1 MKLPEGGTI
10 RYVYDSAD
18 RSACRMEEGRDYQF
32 TEYRHDFRGSLTD
45 RRDTL
50 GREKS
55 RINGE
60 GETEYSL
67 DYDAIGRVTA
77 RTDGEG
83 NTTRYEYHPTGKV
96 ANVSGPDGAVDY
108 HAEYDILG
116 RLISATDG
124 NGNVTQY
131 RHDKWGRVT
140 DVILPD
146 GGTEHYE
153 YDYAG
158 NVVSA
163 TDAMGKETRFTYR
176 AAGRVESIRR
186 ADGSERYFGY
196 DAEGRCSCRLDEN
209 KNLIRTTYNMDGNP
223 VLMTGSRNAGI
234 RDAMEDNRQ
243 NAGPEIRSVYTYD
256 ERGSLTSASEGGTV
270 YHYTRDSEGRILT
283 KSAWGKTLYEDSY
296 DRDGRLQG
304 SSDGRTRISYSYDRA
319 GRLTHVSSDSGAGAE
334 YHYDR
339 NGSQTQVLYANGM
352 RTSYCYDSRN
362 RMTGMETML
371 PGGELLYRSACIY
384 DRAGNRTGRE
394 EQYRD
399 AFSGPLHTAVTTYT
413 YDGMGRLTGEE
424 LDGKLTGY
432 SYDMAGNRLSRT
444 TEGRTE
450 RYHYNSRS
458 QLTGLDSAAET
469 VQYEYDHAGNLT
481 AESHIPQG
489 GSAAE
494 RTGYTYDAYNRNISV
509 CGAGYVQQNHYDAEG
524 LRYAVTE
531 NGSTTNFVYRNGM
544 LSSELDADRNP
555 ARGYV
560 YGNEYISQNNG
571 SSFSY
576 YLDDEQ
582 GSIRYLTG
590 SDGSIRNHYR
600 YSAFGESITA
610 EETVPNRLKYNAQ
623 MADELTG
630 LYYLRARYYNASLGR
645 FTQEDTIYND
655 GLNLY
660 AYCNSNPVMYCDPSG
675 FAKETC
681 KSKVGGECDS
691 ESSTY
696 SLLPGEGD
704 IGTYKDL
711 VKAGKRGDN
720 ITPHHMPSAEYMGT
734 KGVARNDG
742 LCMNMEMPSPGTGGR
757 HRLTDTYGRNM
768 TDTKKAY
775 YYSLSPRDAL
785 AYDIKNLREIYQ
797 SQGLYSEIRP
807 QLRKYIKKYKDLMP
821 KLFEK

>member
-83 NTTRYEYHPTGKV
+83 NTT
-96 ANVSGPDGAVDY
+96 AADY
-108 HAEYDILG
+108 RAEYDIWG
-116 RLISATDG
+116 RPDSETDG
-124 NGNVTQY
+124 SGNKTLY
-131 RHDKWGRVT
+131 EKDLWGRVT
-140 DVILPD
+140 KVPLPD

-163 TDAMGKETRFTYR
+163 TDAMGKETRFTYQ
-176 AAGRVESIRR
+176 AAGRVERIRR
-186 ADGSERYFGY
+186 ADGAVKYFGY
-196 DAEGRCSCRLDEN
+196 DAEGRCSYRLDEN

-234 RDAMEDNRQ
+234 RNAMADNRQ
-243 NAGPEIRSVYTYD
+243 NAEPEIRSVYTYD
-256 ERGSLTSASEGGTV
+256 ERGFLTSASEGGTV

-296 DRDGRLQG
+296 DRDGRLQE

-371 PGGELLYRSACIY
+371 PGGELLYRSACTY

-399 AFSGPLHTAVTTYT
+399 AFSGSLHTAVTTYT

-432 SYDMAGNRLSRT
+432 SYDMTGNRLSRT

-450 RYHYNSRS
+450 RYHYNSRN
-458 QLTGLDSAAET
+458 QLTELDSAAET

-489 GSAAE
+489 GNITKRIE
-494 RTGYTYDAYNRNISV
+494 YTYDAYDRNTSV
-509 CGAGYVQQNHYDAEG
+509 CSAGCVQQNHYDAEG
-524 LRYAVTE
+524 LRNAVTE

-555 ARGYV
+555 VRGYV

-571 SSFSY
+571 SSSGY
-576 YLDDEQ
+576 YLNDEQ

-600 YSAFGESITA
+600 YSAFGESIAA
-610 EETVPNRLKYNAQ
+610 EETVPNRLKYNAR

-645 FTQEDTIYND
+645 FTQEDVIYND

-660 AYCNSNPVMYCDPSG
+660 AYCNSNPVMYSDPSG

-691 ESSTY
+691 ES
-696 SLLPGEGD
+696 GRD
-704 IGTYKDL
+704 IVPDKGFSSFKDL
-711 VKAGKRGDN
+711 KTHLD
-720 ITPHHMPSAEYMGT
+720 
-734 KGVARNDG
+734 
-742 LCMNMEMPSPGTGGR
+742 SPGDG
-757 HRLTDTYGRNM
+757 
-768 TDTKKAY
+768 KVW
-775 YYSLSPRDAL
+775 
-785 AYDIKNLREIYQ
+785 
-797 SQGLYSEIRP
+797 
-807 QLRKYIKKYKDLMP
+807 
-821 KLFEK
+821 